1 MTAIRVLVV
10 DADPL
15 ARQAL
20 GELLATEQGLEVVA
34 TAADTEAGVIAV
46 EELDVDVV
54 LMDASLSCEESL
66 SAIERIHE
74 ASEARGSHVAVL
86 ILSTAND
93 HELGL
98 RALRHNAAG
107 FLSKDVPIDAL
118 GRIVHSLARGEVV
131 ITRAMTTMLVAQ
143 LRALGP
149 PRGLTPPRRVA
160 TARGVQEPRG
170 LSAAR

>member
-20 GELLATEQGLEVVA
+20 GELLAMEQGLEVVA
-34 TAADTEAGVIAV
+34 TAADTDAGVIAA
-46 EELDVDVV
+46 EELEVDVV
-54 LMDASLSCEESL
+54 LMDASLSCDESL
-66 SAIERIHE
+66 SAISRIHE
-74 ASEARGSHVAVL
+74 ASEARGSHTAVL

-93 HELGL
+93 HELGF

-131 ITRAMTTMLVAQ
+131 ISRAMTTMLVAQ
-143 LRALGP
+143 LRALGH
-149 PRGLTPPRRVA
+149 PRGAAASRR
-160 TARGVQEPRG
+160 

>member
-1 MTAIRVLVV
+1 MTDIRVLVV

-20 GELLATEQGLEVVA
+20 GELLAKEQGLEVVA
-34 TAADTEAGVIAV
+34 TAADTDAGVHAV

-54 LMDASLSCEESL
+54 LLDASLSCEQSL
-66 SAIERIHE
+66 SAIQRIHT
-74 ASEARGSHVAVL
+74 ARSNTKVL
-86 ILSTAND
+86 ILSTAD
-93 HELGL
+93 DYDLGL
-98 RALRHNAAG
+98 RALRQNAAG

-143 LRALGP
+143 LRALGH
-149 PRGLTPPRRVA
+149 PRG
-160 TARGVQEPRG
+160 
-170 LSAAR
+170 SAAHRRLTAAR